1 MYSNSLHQS
10 ALSLHQARAV
20 QTIDR
25 YWHQLAAG
33 PSIPRRAQIKP
44 SAIQDALDYA
54 FIGERLSGGHTRFRV
69 AGGSVSTVLGMEV
82 AGMPLAVLVNHG
94 AREAFT
100 TKVAQLFDA
109 PRKLTMTLIAPAAF
123 GQPALEAQLRLYPLR
138 GPNGAV
144 SQVLG
149 SFVTTGVIG
158 RTPRRFGLG
167 SVDSWPLTL
176 STTLPCAPI
185 RTRGHLSLVISN
197 E

>member
-1 MYSNSLHQS
+1 MHSNSLHQS
-10 ALSLHQARAV
+10 ALTLHQARAV

-44 SAIQDALDYA
+44 GAIQDALDYA
-54 FIGERLSGGHTRFRV
+54 FIGEHLSGGHTRFRV
-69 AGGSVSTVLGMEV
+69 AGGSVSSVLGMEV
-82 AGMPLAVLVNHG
+82 AGMPLAVLVSHS

-100 TKVAQLFDA
+100 SEVGQLFDA
-109 PRKLTMTLIAPAAF
+109 PRKLNMTLIAPAAF

-138 GPNGAV
+138 GQNGAV
-144 SQVLG
+144 SQILG
-149 SFVTTGVIG
+149 SFVTSGVIG

-167 SVDSWPLTL
+167 SVQSCPLTV
-176 STTLPCAPI
+176 STALPRAPI

-197 E
+197 D